1 MTGTITALIVDDE
14 PLARKKIRDLLTA
27 VPWIECLGEV
37 GDGLTAVSAIDEQQP
52 DLVFLDIHM
61 PRLSGLDI
69 LHRAKHTPAVIFTT
83 AYDRYAVTAFE
94 LAAVDYLLK
103 PFGRERLLSSLERVR
118 TLLARG
124 DSGQSAARSR
134 EALAAGPARRLFV
147 REAGRVIPVRTTDI
161 VRLEASDDFVYV
173 HTTTERYRMGVPL
186 QQIAERLEPA
196 QFGTRPSLAHR
207 EHGSR
212 RVVVAVRRVAH
223 PGASPKRHGHRRQPA
238 VLPGSAG
245 TRGQL
250 SPPRRSPVRHTHS
263 PI

>member
-1 MTGTITALIVDDE
+1 MTGTVTALIVDDE
-14 PLARKKIRDLLTA
+14 PLARKKIRDLLA
-27 VPWIECLGEV
+27 GVPWIECVGEV

-69 LHRAKHTPAVIFTT
+69 LHRAKHAPAVIFTT

-118 TLLARG
+118 ALLGRG
-124 DSGQSAARSR
+124 DTGQSAVRSR
-134 EALAAGPARRLFV
+134 EAFAAGPARRLFV

-186 QQIAERLEPA
+186 QQIAERLEPS
-196 QFGTRPSLAHR
+196 QFVRVHRSHIVNMDHVASLSPYD
-207 EHGSR
+207 GSR
-212 RVVVAVRRVAH
+212 IQVRLRNGTVIVASRQCSRVLREL
-223 PGASPKRHGHRRQPA
+223 GAS
-238 VLPGSAG
+238 
-245 TRGQL
+245 
-250 SPPRRSPVRHTHS
+250 
-263 PI
+263 

>member
-1 MTGTITALIVDDE
+1 VDDE
-14 PLARKKIRDLLTA
+14 PLARKKIRDLLAA
-27 VPWIECLGEV
+27 VPWVECVGEV
-37 GDGLTAVSAIDEQQP
+37 GDGLTAVAAIDEQQP

-103 PFGRERLLSSLERVR
+103 PFGRERLLTSLERVR
-118 TLLARG
+118 ALLGRG
-124 DSGQSAARSR
+124 DPGQSAVRSR
-134 EALAAGPARRLFV
+134 EAFAAGPTRRLFV

-196 QFGTRPSLAHR
+196 QFVRVHR
-207 EHGSR
+207 SHIVNMDHVASFSPYDGSR
-212 RVVVAVRRVAH
+212 IQVRLRNGTIIVASRQCSRVLRD
-223 PGASPKRHGHRRQPA
+223 
-238 VLPGSAG
+238 LG
-245 TRGQL
+245 T
-250 SPPRRSPVRHTHS
+250 T
-263 PI
+263 

>member
-1 MTGTITALIVDDE
+1 MTGTVTALIVDDE
-14 PLARKKIRDLLTA
+14 PLARKKIRDLLAA
-27 VPWIECLGEV
+27 VPWIECVGEV
-37 GDGLTAVSAIDEQQP
+37 GDGLTAVAAIDEQQP

-69 LHRAKHTPAVIFTT
+69 LQRAKHAPAVIFTT

-103 PFGRERLLSSLERVR
+103 PFGRERLLTSLERVR
-118 TLLARG
+118 ALLGRG
-124 DSGQSAARSR
+124 DTTQSAIRSR
-134 EALAAGPARRLFV
+134 EAFASGPARRLFV

-196 QFGTRPSLAHR
+196 QFVRVHR
-207 EHGSR
+207 SHIVNMDHVASFSPYDGSR
-212 RVVVAVRRVAH
+212 IQVRLRNGTVLVASRQCSRVLREL
-223 PGASPKRHGHRRQPA
+223 GAS
-238 VLPGSAG
+238 
-245 TRGQL
+245 
-250 SPPRRSPVRHTHS
+250 
-263 PI
+263 